1 MPRSSRSSRV
11 TSLTLR
17 EHVAEP
23 ANLWIRHSLSRWP
36 AHDADTYWCDLAT
49 GVLAAP
55 TAAPASEALVAA
67 ELVRS
72 LTDVI
77 YVPPLPADQ
86 NSLGTCIVEAA
97 AVAGAPPLIQMVG
110 DVPLSGST
118 VVTAARQGL
127 ADLPPNA
134 IVVIDILDS
143 LVRQSALLR
152 EELMEGRQP
161 SLPLEPAAL
170 QDATLVWPLVTGWT
184 DQPGVLE
191 PTMAR
196 FAAAGARRV
205 LMRTLAL
212 DARDRRQ
219 LAERLQSSWPEA
231 FDAVFHGDESPPDV
245 PTFRSAAEAA
255 GLEHR
260 LPRPLPVPPLP
271 VRLRLA
277 RELAGHL
284 IELGDAADTGGDA
297 YYRAA
302 RFLDRGEVDIQAVA
316 REGNLGVLPWL
327 EAPARQAV
335 EQWLSA
341 RSGD

>member
-1 MPRSSRSSRV
+1 M

-23 ANLWIRHSLSRWP
+23 ANLWIRHSFSRWP
-36 AHDADTYWCDLAT
+36 APGAGKFWCDLAT

-55 TAAPASEALVAA
+55 TGALAPDASDAA

-72 LTDVI
+72 ATDVV

-86 NSLGTCIVEAA
+86 DSLRTRIIEAA
-97 AVAGAPPLIQMVG
+97 AAAGAPLMIQVVG
-110 DVPLSGST
+110 DLPLTGST
-118 VVTAARQGL
+118 MAEAARQGP

-134 IVVIDILDS
+134 TVVIDFLDG
-143 LVRQSALLR
+143 LVRRPATLR
-152 EELMEGRQP
+152 EEFGENPQP
-161 SLPLEPAAL
+161 SLPLEPATL

-191 PTMAR
+191 PAMAR

-205 LMRTLAL
+205 LPRTLEL
-212 DARDRRQ
+212 DARDRRL
-219 LAERLQSSWPEA
+219 LAERLQSAWPEA
-231 FDAVFHGDESPPDV
+231 FDAVFHGDESPPD
-245 PTFRSAAEAA
+245 PPALRRAAEAA
-255 GLEHR
+255 GLEPR
-260 LPRPLPVPPLP
+260 LPRPLPAPPLP
-271 VRLRLA
+271 PRLRLA
-277 RELAGHL
+277 RELAGQL

-302 RFLDRGEVDIQAVA
+302 RFLDRDEVDIEAAA

-327 EAPARQAV
+327 EDPVRVTV
-335 EQWLSA
+335 EAWL
-341 RSGD
+341 REGDFTSSPS